1 LVKEKPC
8 GNRAIPRN
16 KTQGVNLTARFYLLR
31 IQKSNGKGV
40 KYMHDFINLMGGL
53 MAYGLAA
60 FGMLFIAAKMEAAE
74 AAYMERRRRE
84 RA

>member
-1 LVKEKPC
+1 M
-8 GNRAIPRN
+8 
-16 KTQGVNLTARFYLLR
+16 GVIT
-31 IQKSNGKGV
+31 
-40 KYMHDFINLMGGL
+40 MHEFLNLMGGL

-74 AAYMERRRRE
+74 AAYFERRRRE